1 VVRIGTQEKR
11 RRGEERKRRRR
22 LAFGHSEKKTTQ
34 HFPHTYVATVRPHP
48 GVHEFAF
55 VVGVLFEPILLI
67 IGNDLDDN
75 ANPKDTPSDD
85 VQGLKGCAVFQLP
98 TTVDV
103 QHGHHAEEDPE
114 HLEDPENCGKRGGW
128 GVLEAAGAVAEPK
141 EGSVVPGNECTYQ
154 KTSNNCHALRRT
166 EHLSCGCKHE
176 TGERR
181 PGRDE

>member
-1 VVRIGTQEKR
+1 M
-11 RRGEERKRRRR
+11 
-22 LAFGHSEKKTTQ
+22 
-34 HFPHTYVATVRPHP
+34 ATVRPHP
-48 GVHEFAF
+48 SVHEFAF

-114 HLEDPENCGKRGGW
+114 HLKDPENCGKRGGW
-128 GVLEAAGAVAEPK
+128 GSGG
-141 EGSVVPGNECTYQ
+141 GSW
-154 KTSNNCHALRRT
+154 RM
-166 EHLSCGCKHE
+166 
-176 TGERR
+176 
-181 PGRDE
+181 